1 MKPEIRLIHSGK
13 IINTGD
19 IPTVDFSDIEPE
31 SFWKPETSA
40 TFTIDAQ
47 AGQALLD
54 AIRSEPITKKSEII
68 FTTKQ
73 KDKTARVHKKKRI
86 DKKWKKRGIYRTK
99 RKKYHV
105 LEIVNTNEDRG
116 EKEADRK
123 TWDIIAKYRI

>member
-13 IINTGD
+13 IINAGD
-19 IPTVDFSDIEPE
+19 IPTVDFNDIEPE
-31 SFWKPETSA
+31 PFWKPETSA
-40 TFTIDAQ
+40 TFTIDTQ

-54 AIRSEPITKKSEII
+54 AIRSEPITEGAEMI

-73 KDKTARVHKKKRI
+73 KDKAARVHKKKRI

-99 RKKYHV
+99 RQKYHC
-105 LEIVNTNEDRG
+105 EIVNVNEDRG